1 MNGIKIEIET
11 IERIVID
18 VETYE
23 ILKQLYDSL
32 DDISCNLTG
41 EIDSLEDLI
50 AAIDNFLKDKKNIKI
65 FD

>member
-41 EIDSLEDLI
+41 GIDSLEDLI